1 MVVYNKTS
9 ITSEEAKRVLI
20 KSSKIEYSK
29 KYVFSIVLILIGIP
43 VMIYGFYQ
51 NNTIYWVF
59 GSIFI
64 AFAIVLIAFNT
75 YQMFKIPKVVYE
87 KNAEVCEHGVAYD
100 YRFKEH
106 SVYLIAKSNDRTT
119 KFEYNYNHLRKIY
132 EYNDRYEL
140 KFQDNVSLYVS
151 KSGFENEKME
161 EFFRKNVT
169 TSKKKIKV
177 KK

>member
-9 ITSEEAKRVLI
+9 ITSEEAKKVLI

-29 KYVFSIVLILIGIP
+29 KYIFSIILILVGIP
-43 VMIYGFYQ
+43 IMVYGFYQ
-51 NNTIYWVF
+51 NNTVYWVF

-64 AFAIVLIAFNT
+64 AFAIVLVGFNT
-75 YQMFKIPKVVYE
+75 IQMFKIPKVVNE
-87 KNAEVCEHGVAYD
+87 KNPEVCEHGVFYD

-106 SVYLIAKSNDRTT
+106 SVYLIAKSNDRST
-119 KFEYNYNHLRKIY
+119 KFEYNYTMLKKIY
-132 EYNDRYEL
+132 EYKDRYEL
-140 KFQDNVSLYVS
+140 KFQDNVSLYVN

-169 TSKKKIKV
+169 TSKKKIKLR
-177 KK
+177 K